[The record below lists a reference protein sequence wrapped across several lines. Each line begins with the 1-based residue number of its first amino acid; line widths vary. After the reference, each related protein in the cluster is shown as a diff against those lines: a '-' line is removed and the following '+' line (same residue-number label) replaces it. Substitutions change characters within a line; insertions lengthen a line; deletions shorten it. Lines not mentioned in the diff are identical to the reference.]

1 MSLHLQSKDLDVQD
15 SIICIKMN
23 ILSQTVDSL
32 VVFDD
37 CSVQEI
43 AKHFDPEEEGY
54 EVVEEA
60 IYTMTGVA
68 WYINDMKRKHEHAVR
83 LQVSGR

>member
-1 MSLHLQSKDLDVQD
+1 MH
-15 SIICIKMN
+15 
-23 ILSQTVDSL
+23 ILSLMLDLLITVDD
-32 VVFDD
+32 VF
-37 CSVQEI
+37 VQEI

-83 LQVSGR
+83 LQVSNNTYSVSIYVFLVYM